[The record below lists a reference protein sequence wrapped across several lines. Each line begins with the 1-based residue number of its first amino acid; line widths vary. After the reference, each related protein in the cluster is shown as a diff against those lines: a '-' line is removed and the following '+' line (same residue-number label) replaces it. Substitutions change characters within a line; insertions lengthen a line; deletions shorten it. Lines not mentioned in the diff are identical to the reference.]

1 MLMEMN
7 FIKIRQF
14 ADKLA
19 FRERAGGQHAR
30 IEGKEDW
37 VKAVYGAFKQHED
50 GDIMIT
56 SA

>member
-1 MLMEMN
+1 MEMN

-19 FRERAGGQHAR
+19 FRERAGANMQGLRVRRTELEPQ
-30 IEGKEDW
+30 
-37 VKAVYGAFKQHED
+37 QHED